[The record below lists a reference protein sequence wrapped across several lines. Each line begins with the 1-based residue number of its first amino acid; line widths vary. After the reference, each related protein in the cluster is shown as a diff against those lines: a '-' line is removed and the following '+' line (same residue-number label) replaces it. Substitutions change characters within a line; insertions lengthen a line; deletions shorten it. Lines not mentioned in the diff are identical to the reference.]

1 MGVFNQ
7 LSNFLQI
14 ELTGADISNSLRS
27 INDRNIPISNLQII
41 DDLTVRFAVKHCH
54 IKEIEDIA
62 GRKGD
67 SIAIVSRKGIFWTLQ
82 NLKKRIVLVAGMIVW
97 ISTAIILPGRIL
109 FVEVEGCDKV
119 PANVILEAAQNVGI
133 GFGASRRAVRSEKMK
148 NSLLGTVP
156 QLQWAGVNTYGC
168 TAVISARE
176 REDEKQK
183 QQFTVSQTIAAS
195 DGVITSCVVTGGTAL
210 CSEGQVVQKG
220 EILISGYTD
229 CGGVITAGRGY
240 GEIFA
245 QTRHPFVAVSP
256 VERVLRDEIAEKQVR
271 YSILLGKKR
280 INFYKG
286 SGIYDGSCVKM
297 VSQYH
302 LTLPGDYVLPVTV
315 VKEKLAFYRS
325 RRSQIDETKA
335 ETDLSHFVRN
345 YICENGVALTI
356 MDYQE
361 SIEKENGLIM
371 LSGVYNCKEMIGREQ
386 GVQIGE
392 LHGKTD

>member
-1 MGVFNQ
+1 MGVFNP

-14 ELTGADISNSLRS
+14 ELTGADISNSLRV

-41 DDLTVRFAVKHCH
+41 DDLTVRFAIKHCH

-271 YSILLGKKR
+271 YSILFGKKR

-315 VKEKLAFYRS
+315 VKEKLVFYRS

-356 MDYQE
+356 MDQQE
-361 SIEKENGLIM
+361 SIKKENGLIM

>member
-1 MGVFNQ
+1 MGVFNP

-14 ELTGADISNSLRS
+14 ELTGADISNSLRA

-41 DDLTVRFAVKHCH
+41 DDLTVRFAVKNCH

-315 VKEKLAFYRS
+315 VKEKLFFYRS

-356 MDYQE
+356 MDHQE

>member
-1 MGVFNQ
+1 MGVFNP
-7 LSNFLQI
+7 LSNLLQI
-14 ELTGADISNSLRS
+14 ELTGADISNSLRA

-256 VERVLRDEIAEKQVR
+256 VERVLRDEIAEKQVDR
-271 YSILLGKKR
+271 KS
-280 INFYKG
+280 
-286 SGIYDGSCVKM
+286 
-297 VSQYH
+297 
-302 LTLPGDYVLPVTV
+302 V
-315 VKEKLAFYRS
+315 V
-325 RRSQIDETKA
+325 
-335 ETDLSHFVRN
+335 
-345 YICENGVALTI
+345 
-356 MDYQE
+356 
-361 SIEKENGLIM
+361 
-371 LSGVYNCKEMIGREQ
+371 
-386 GVQIGE
+386 
-392 LHGKTD
+392 

>member
-1 MGVFNQ
+1 MGVFNP

-14 ELTGADISNSLRS
+14 ELTGADISNSLRA

-41 DDLTVRFAVKHCH
+41 DDLTVRFAVKNCH

-229 CGGVITAGRGY
+229 CGLYLRATQADGEVYGQTNRKITVISPTKIIKLTPTTGVKRKISL
-240 GEIFA
+240 I
-245 QTRHPFVAVSP
+245 
-256 VERVLRDEIAEKQVR
+256 
-271 YSILLGKKR
+271 LGKKR
-280 INFYKG
+280 IKLWKD
-286 SGIYDGSCVKM
+286 SGIWDTTCGRMYMEYYV
-297 VSQYH
+297 
-302 LTLPGDYVLPVTV
+302 TLPGGFSLPLALAVDTYAPRQPEPGETAISHPTLEAMAQQYLHREMIAGQILK
-315 VKEKLAFYRS
+315 KE
-325 RRSQIDETKA
+325 ETMVS
-335 ETDLSHFVRN
+335 EDGVQHFTGSYLCR
-345 YICENGVALTI
+345 
-356 MDYQE
+356 
-361 SIEKENGLIM
+361 
-371 LSGVYNCKEMIGREQ
+371 EMIGRVQPE
-386 GVQIGE
+386 QIGDNYVE
-392 LHGKTD
+392 ND

>member
-1 MGVFNQ
+1 MGVFNP

-14 ELTGADISNSLRS
+14 ELTGADISNSLRA

-245 QTRHPFVAVSP
+245 QTRHPFVVVSP

-315 VKEKLAFYRS
+315 VKEKLVFCRS